1 MHDRIKL
8 VVTPTA
14 SKRMLQM
21 FADAWQDL
29 PEKDR
34 KADFANMVV
43 QQEGGAPLQAF

>member
-1 MHDRIKL
+1 MYDRIKL

-21 FADAWQDL
+21 FVDTWQNFS
-29 PEKDR
+29 EKDR

-43 QQEGGAPLQAF
+43 AF